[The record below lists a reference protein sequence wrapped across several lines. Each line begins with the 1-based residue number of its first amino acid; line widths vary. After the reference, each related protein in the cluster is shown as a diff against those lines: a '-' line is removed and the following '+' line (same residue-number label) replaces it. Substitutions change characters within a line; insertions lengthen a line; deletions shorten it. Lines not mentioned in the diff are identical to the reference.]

1 MIKKFFILLLG
12 IIVFWSCEEIVVDQ
26 DNPLDP
32 GNPDYESPIVN
43 IISGPGEG
51 EVIDEPQ
58 VTFAWDG
65 NELAYSYRYRFDT
78 NDWSDWLEETSKTF
92 DYLDEGNHSF
102 FVQSQYLTGDTSQ
115 VENISFMVDAVT
127 GPALMFFPRRQE
139 ATVGETV
146 LFQILA
152 EEVTNLTAAEFSI
165 NYDPAHVE
173 ITSITQG
180 AIFAASEESIFLTQY
195 DNSAGTLSVI
205 TAILGG
211 DEPSVSGTGVLIEI
225 QMNVISATSS
235 ELTFSGSEV
244 FRDPENNNITILESV
259 DGQVSVTP

>member
-1 MIKKFFILLLG
+1 MSYRFKIGWLCIILIL
-12 IIVFWSCEEIVVDQ
+12 SCEKIDLIQ

-32 GNPDYESPIVN
+32 DNPDYVPPSVTL
-43 IISGPGEG
+43 ISAPTEG
-51 EVIDEPQ
+51 ETINVYDISFSW
-58 VTFAWDG
+58 TG
-65 NELAYSYRYRFDT
+65 NENVTDYRWKFEDGEWV
-78 NDWSDWLEETSKTF
+78 DWSNITSVDWY
-92 DYLDEGNHSF
+92 YLDEGQHSF
-102 FVQSQYLTGDTSQ
+102 SLQSRYSTGDTSSI
-115 VENISFMVDAVT
+115 VTRSFIVDAVT
-127 GPALMFFPRRQE
+127 GPALMFYPRRHE
-139 ATVGETV
+139 AAVGETL

-152 EEVTNLTAAEFSI
+152 EEVANLTATEFSI

-225 QMNVISATSS
+225 QMNIISTTSS

-244 FRDPENNNITILESV
+244 FRDPENNNISITETIKGLIST
-259 DGQVSVTP
+259 Q